1 MQRAT
6 QERLLRT
13 STTKPSRSEMRR
25 APIVLTATAA
35 GLAAVLGYH
44 THPRA
49 LPSATAQAPAA
60 SAPAP
65 ATAGAV
71 RQFTG
76 SDILN
81 QYGDVQVRVTTT
93 GGRITQV
100 AAVRL
105 PSGDGRSQQISS
117 FAGPQLA
124 QQALTAHSA
133 NIDGVSGATYTSE
146 SYKASLQSALD
157 QLPAGTSSSASG

>member
-1 MQRAT
+1 
-6 QERLLRT
+6 
-13 STTKPSRSEMRR
+13 MRR

-44 THPRA
+44 THS
-49 LPSATAQAPAA
+49 LPPASATAQAPAA

-65 ATAGAV
+65 VPGGAV

-76 SDILN
+76 SDVPN
-81 QYGDVQVRVTTT
+81 QYGDVEVRVTTT
-93 GGRITQV
+93 GGRITRV

-105 PSGDGRSQQISS
+105 PGADGRSQQISS

-124 QQALTAHSA
+124 QQALTAQSA

-146 SYKASLQSALD
+146 SYKSSLQSALD
-157 QLPAGTSSSASG
+157 QLPAASSSSVSG

>member
-1 MQRAT
+1 
-6 QERLLRT
+6 
-13 STTKPSRSEMRR
+13 MRR
-25 APIVLTATAA
+25 APIVLAATAA

-44 THPRA
+44 PHSRP
-49 LPSATAQAPAA
+49 LPSAGTQPPAA

-65 ATAGAV
+65 AKGGAV
-71 RQFTG
+71 RQLTG
-76 SDILN
+76 TDAPN

-100 AAVRL
+100 TAVRL

-124 QQALTAHSA
+124 QQALAAQSA
-133 NIDGVSGATYTSE
+133 NIDGVSGATYTSD
-146 SYKASLQSALD
+146 SYRASLQSALD
-157 QLPAGTSSSASG
+157 QLSAATTLPASA

>member
-1 MQRAT
+1 
-6 QERLLRT
+6 
-13 STTKPSRSEMRR
+13 MRR
-25 APIVLTATAA
+25 APIVLAATAA

-44 THPRA
+44 PHSRP
-49 LPSATAQAPAA
+49 LPSSGVQAPATSA
-60 SAPAP
+60 SAPGK
-65 ATAGAV
+65 AGAV
-71 RQFTG
+71 RQLTG
-76 SDILN
+76 ADAPN
-81 QYGDVQVRVTTT
+81 QYGDVQVRVTTA

-124 QQALTAHSA
+124 QQALTAQSA

-146 SYKASLQSALD
+146 SYKTSLQSALD
-157 QLPAGTSSSASG
+157 QLPAPTTSPASG